1 MTSPNVDDSAA
12 AGRAMH
18 FYHTVAAPAL
28 TGSLSKTFWPT
39 VVVQVSSQEP
49 VARHALLALYETF
62 AAGARKPALFAV
74 GHYNKAIGLL
84 RSTRDPVLVPFVC
97 VLFVCIELLR
107 NSPRNAIAHCQ
118 HGINILNEVQAE
130 SDFLRRHVVPVM
142 HQLSLTPY
150 YYDVDPKTFP
160 MINRPLPAAGP
171 RFESV
176 AEAHIRQITIQT
188 RTARFLRSGEE
199 RRLVGG
205 YEGPDPDSL
214 RARKFIQLDLDSW
227 HGAFQALKAFNRPD
241 SKEHAA
247 LYLLEIRY
255 IINKTHLSLSDS
267 TSENDYDA
275 HLDDFRAVVDLA
287 ARATASSGH
296 GGSSRTT
303 PFCTG
308 DSAIELGFSTLLY
321 FVVSKCR
328 FLTVRIAAMKL
339 MEQLARLRDNV
350 WIKPVTAAVARRII
364 EFEHRISL
372 GDLDLGD
379 WVDD

>member
-1 MTSPNVDDSAA
+1 MTSSNVDDSAA

-28 TGSLSKTFWPT
+28 TGD
-39 VVVQVSSQEP
+39 
-49 VARHALLALYETF
+49 
-62 AAGARKPALFAV
+62 PAL
-74 GHYNKAIGLL
+74 
-84 RSTRDPVLVPFVC
+84 VLFVC

-130 SDFLRRHVVPVM
+130 SDFLRRHVVPAM
-142 HQLSLTPY
+142 HHRWAT
-150 YYDVDPKTFP
+150 
-160 MINRPLPAAGP
+160 
-171 RFESV
+171 
-176 AEAHIRQITIQT
+176 
-188 RTARFLRSGEE
+188 LRK
-199 RRLVGG
+199 RRRGSHTTDN
-205 YEGPDPDSL
+205 YTDPDGALSAQ
-214 RARKFIQLDLDSW
+214 RRREAVGRGVRGW
-227 HGAFQALKAFNRPD
+227 HGAFQALKAVHRPD

-255 IINKTHLSLSDS
+255 IINKTHLSRSNS

-275 HLDDFRAVVDLA
+275 HLNDFRAVVDLA

-303 PFCTG
+303 SFCTD
-308 DSAIELGFSTLLY
+308 DSAIELGLSPLLY

-328 FLTVRIAAMKL
+328 FLTVRIAAVKL
-339 MEQLARLRDNV
+339 MEQLARLMDNV

-372 GDLDLGD
+372 GDLDMGD
-379 WVDD
+379 WVDDGELPPEERRVVSVDFRWAGVIKSDGFLRQVSFLSRDPASGRIISRDEWLSLEH